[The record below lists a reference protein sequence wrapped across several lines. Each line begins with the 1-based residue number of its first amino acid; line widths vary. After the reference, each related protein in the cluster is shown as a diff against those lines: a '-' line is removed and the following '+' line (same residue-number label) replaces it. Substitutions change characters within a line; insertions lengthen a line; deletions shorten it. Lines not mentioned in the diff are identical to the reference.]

1 MPLRIPNCIATAS
14 GREGEHRLGEDIG
27 AQPARRNET
36 CDLRSSPFN
45 IGERSRTMQA
55 CHRRESLRYLG
66 KRKRRSLTPACPLL
80 PSSSVN
86 SHNPYNT
93 QSDDIQL
100 TLVTI

>member
-1 MPLRIPNCIATAS
+1 MPRSRCRQVICVSPGIKTLQPRRTEK
-14 GREGEHRLGEDIG
+14 GDLEG
-27 AQPARRNET
+27 
-36 CDLRSSPFN
+36 SPFN
-45 IGERSRTMQA
+45 IGELSRTMQA

-66 KRKRRSLTPACPLL
+66 KRKWGSLMPACPLL

-100 TLVTI
+100 TLVTIICHT